1 MTDTQH
7 ATHASTTTD
16 PAPANKRLAAGAIDT
31 GIALLLL
38 VFAGSSYYLGI
49 TSGDLTTYYLA
60 LVVAIIA
67 LVAFAGYAVYQ
78 VIQLGSTGYSIG
90 KQAMGLRALSVETG
104 LPVGWQKSLTRYAV
118 LWVSWVIPL
127 LGPLAFY
134 ASAIVDEGGQRRGW
148 HDKIAGTV
156 VYDVRQGF
164 DPAEAKVPTKTLR
177 DRGGPLS
184 HVLTDLSR
192 NGIFLALVGIIVLF
206 TILTKGVLI
215 YPQNVSNLIVQNG
228 YILILAIGM
237 VMVIIAGHIDLS
249 VGSVA
254 AFTGALSGVFVVRM
268 GMDWWVGILLTLLV
282 GAAVGAWQ
290 GFWIAYVKI
299 PAFIVTLAGMLIFR
313 GLTLIVLA
321 SSNIGSFPGDFR
333 AIGNGF
339 VPNVELGDVDLIT
352 LGVGAI
358 AIVAMVVQQTRAR
371 RTRTGYGQEVQPAAW
386 FFAKLALSAIGI
398 GLFAFA
404 LSSYKGIPVTLIVL
418 GLLIV
423 IYSTVTNRAV
433 FGRHVYAI
441 GGNRH
446 AAELSGIKTLKVD
459 FLLFVNMGVLAALA
473 GVVFTARLNL
483 AGPAAGQ
490 GFELEAISAAFIGGA
505 AVQGGVGT
513 VVGAILGGLIIGV
526 INNGMSI
533 LGIGADF
540 QQAIK
545 GLVLLLAVAFDVY
558 NKRRTAGR

>member
-16 PAPANKRLAAGAIDT
+16 VAPPNRRLAAGAIDT
-31 GIALLLL
+31 GIGIGLL
-38 VFAGSSYYLGI
+38 FFGASSYYLGY
-49 TSGDLTTYYLA
+49 TSGDLTTYYLSLA
-60 LVVAIIA
+60 VAI
-67 LVAFAGYAVYQ
+67 VAFAAFAAFGVYQ
-78 VIQLGSTGYSIG
+78 VIQVGTTGYTVG
-90 KQAMGLRALSVETG
+90 KQIMGLRVLSVETG
-104 LPVGWQKSLTRYAV
+104 LPIGWKKALARFAIQWA
-118 LWVSWVIPL
+118 SWIIPV
-127 LGPLAFY
+127 LGPLALY
-134 ASAIVDEGGQRRGW
+134 ASAIVNEKGQSRGW
-148 HDKIAGTV
+148 HDLAAGTI

-164 DPAEAKVPTKTLR
+164 DPAEATVPTKTLR
-177 DRGGPLS
+177 DRGGPIS
-184 HVLTDLSR
+184 HVLSDLSR
-192 NGIFLALVGIIVLF
+192 NGIFLALIGIVVLF
-206 TILTKGVLI
+206 TILTKGILI

-254 AFTGALSGVFVVRM
+254 AFTGSLSGVFVVRM
-268 GMDWWVGILLTLLV
+268 GMDWWVGILLTLVV
-282 GAAVGAWQ
+282 GALVGAWQ
-290 GFWIAYVKI
+290 GFWIAYVRI

-321 SSNIGSFPGDFR
+321 SSNIGSFPNDFR
-333 AIGNGF
+333 SIGNGF
-339 VPNVELGDVDLIT
+339 VPNIHVNELDLVT
-352 LGVGAI
+352 LGVAGI
-358 AIVAMVVQQTRAR
+358 AIVGMVIQQLRAR
-371 RTRTGYGQEVQPAAW
+371 RVRMGYGQETQPAVW
-386 FFAKLALSAIGI
+386 FYAKMALSALGI

-404 LSSYKGIPVTLIVL
+404 LSAYKGIPVTLIVL